1 MKDKDIQKLF
11 DEIEQG
17 LSFLILTLKDQ
28 KENLDI
34 LGSRLNDIEA
44 ALYNHKEVL
53 ESLTN
58 YRQTNKG
65 KKVYIQ

>member
-1 MKDKDIQKLF
+1 MKDKDIQKVF
-11 DEIEQG
+11 AEIEYG
-17 LSFLILTLKDQ
+17 LNFLIETLKDQ

-34 LGSRLNDIEA
+34 LGKRLNEIEA

-53 ESLTN
+53 ESLTS
-58 YRQTNKG
+58 YRQPSKG